1 MCIHTHTHKPTVGP
15 HPRCGTLQ
23 LVSIPATLTT
33 LKHAR
38 QSGKGAEYSC
48 YRQGHLCLVEALQRT
63 FAFQSLFP
71 TKVHCVSAELNGK
84 SGFESLQLNDYLWFT
99 YTAPG
104 SPHLPFPHHPPP
116 TCLPSPP
123 VLALPPPSFVAV
135 VCVLWSK
142 SHNTHH
148 ILCVMPNLL
157 SCTFQHMQ
165 LAC

>member
-1 MCIHTHTHKPTVGP
+1 MCIHIHTHKPTVGP
-15 HPRCGTLQ
+15 HPCCGTLQ

-84 SGFESLQLNDYLWFT
+84 SVFESLQLSDHLWFT

-104 SPHLPFPHHPPP
+104 SPHLPLPHHPPP
-116 TCLPSPP
+116 SCLPSPS
-123 VLALPPPSFVAV
+123 VLALPPP
-135 VCVLWSK
+135 
-142 SHNTHH
+142 
-148 ILCVMPNLL
+148 PLL
-157 SCTFQHMQ
+157 
-165 LAC
+165 L